1 MLRSSRRWGR
11 KVIRTDYRLGTC
23 GVLELDCVV
32 EVSRG
37 ETEDRTEDRT
47 TFVVGE
53 EEIRSRETEIET
65 WLNR

>member
-1 MLRSSRRWGR
+1 MECCGGSRRWGR

-23 GVLELDCVV
+23 RVLELDCVV

-37 ETEDRTEDRT
+37 ETEDRTK
-47 TFVVGE
+47 FVVGE